1 MQMCKQEY
9 HVLVVS
15 TADTFRTALAPL
27 LSSSRFASVQFVD
40 SIQAAKRIVL
50 DRSYDFMII
59 NVPLSGDFGIDFAID
74 MSSHQQTI
82 VLLFVQNS
90 IYEEIY
96 DKVLPYG
103 VFTLSKP
110 AAKQTVQHAF
120 DWMISVRERLRKLE
134 KKSVS
139 IQDKMEEIRLVNRA
153 KWILIE
159 SLSMTEPEAHR
170 YIEKQSMNQCLNRRV
185 IAEDIIRTYGN
196 IRLSND
202 ETDRKNESKQ

>member
-1 MQMCKQEY
+1 MRATKRGVCLMQMCNQQY

-15 TADTFRTALAPL
+15 MADTFRAALEPL
-27 LSSSRFASVQFVD
+27 LTSSRFASVQFLD
-40 SIQAAKRIVL
+40 SIQTAKRVVL
-50 DRSYDFMII
+50 ERTYDFIII

-74 MSSHQQTI
+74 MSNNQQTI
-82 VLLFVQNS
+82 VLLFVQHS
-90 IYEEIY
+90 LYEEIY

-110 AAKQTVQHAF
+110 ATKQTVQHAL

-153 KWILIE
+153 KWILITA
-159 SLSMTEPEAHR
+159 LSMTEPEAHR
-170 YIEKQSMNQCLNRRV
+170 YIEKQSMNQCVSRRI
-185 IAEDIIRTYGN
+185 IAEDIIQTYGN
-196 IRLSND
+196 IN
-202 ETDRKNESKQ
+202 Q

>member
-15 TADTFRTALAPL
+15 MADSFRTALSPL
-27 LSSSRFASVQFVD
+27 LSSPRFASVQFTD
-40 SIQAAKRIVL
+40 SIQAAKRVVL
-50 DRSYDFMII
+50 ERTFDFIII

-74 MSSHQQTI
+74 MSNQQQTI
-82 VLLFVQNS
+82 VLLFVQHNL
-90 IYEEIY
+90 YEEIY
-96 DKVLPYG
+96 DKVVPYG

-110 AAKQTVQHAF
+110 ATKQTVQHAL
-120 DWMISVRERLRKLE
+120 DWMVSMRERFRKLE
-134 KKSVS
+134 KKNVS

-170 YIEKQSMNQCLNRRV
+170 YIEKQSMNQCLSRRI
-185 IAEDIIRTYGN
+185 IAEDIIRTYGT
-196 IRLSND
+196 IPIHK
-202 ETDRKNESKQ
+202 E